1 MVNEIIMNLEKIG
14 YGILLLLGVY
24 IANMGLGAWRNVKMD
39 GCKFDWHKIL
49 DSAVKFV
56 VLGSSLALLV
66 TVVTA
71 IPYYSTYV
79 GIAIKAETAE
89 VLDSM
94 IIIGGFL
101 TATIRYAKDAL
112 SKLSDIFGN
121 S

>member
-14 YGILLLLGVY
+14 CGMLLLLGVY
-24 IANMGLGAWRNVKMD
+24 MANMGLGAWRNVKVE
-39 GCKFDWHKIL
+39 GYNFDWHKIL
-49 DSAVKFV
+49 ESAVKFV
-56 VLGSSLALLV
+56 VLGGSLALLV
-66 TVVTA
+66 TIVTA

-79 GIAIKAETAE
+79 GIVIEAETAE